1 MHITLKKTAVLKEN
15 FNLEDIIKK
24 CKKNNRASQTNLY
37 QMFADKMFGVC
48 LYYSKDYTEAQ
59 DILQDGFIKCFE
71 KISQY
76 KGNGSFEG
84 WLRKIFVNT
93 ALEKFRKKK
102 LLFTVDDDNSNT
114 LNQLAPVEIEGD
126 VNAKDL
132 LEIIKSLTPQY
143 RIVFN
148 LYSIEGFS
156 HKEISKK
163 LGISVGTSKSNL
175 ARARKILQTKVKEK
189 YSFVAEEKIKV
200 L

>member
-1 MHITLKKTAVLKEN
+1 MHITIKKPAVLEEN

-37 QMFADKMFGVC
+37 KMFADKMFGVC

-76 KGNGSFEG
+76 KGDGSFEG

-114 LNQLAPVEIEGD
+114 LNHLEPVEIEGD

-148 LYSIEGFS
+148 LYSIEGYS

-175 ARARKILQTKVKEK
+175 ARARKILQEKVKEK
-189 YSFVAEEKIKV
+189 YSFVLEEKIKV